1 VSKTIEPIAPAAT
14 MPEPEWIRV
23 KQAVA
28 WSGISETNLYVL
40 MAAKRFKSVTLRES
54 GKSRGTRLI
63 SFASLKGFL
72 ESRATG
78 GDAA

>member
-1 VSKTIEPIAPAAT
+1 MSQTADPIAPAAT

-23 KQAVA
+23 KQAVT
-28 WSGISETNLYVL
+28 WSGLGRTIIYHMMDSG
-40 MAAKRFKSVTLRES
+40 KIKSVSMRER
-54 GKSRGTRLI
+54 GMTKGTRLI